1 MGIREEMALRE
12 RGRPHAKALKEI
24 MVVRFKFKVRNGASQ
39 ERDET
44 GKGQTVRRG
53 STGLAL
59 CARRGR
65 ELLEVLSRWDGTW
78 CPSGGWR
85 TYVSR
90 GGGRSRQ
97 PSGEATGSSW
107 DVGVAWGG
115 ARVRGGQTGIHS
127 EDQAKA
133 GYWQT
138 G

>member
-90 GGGRSRQ
+90 GGGQ
-97 PSGEATGSSW
+97 KQA
-107 DVGVAWGG
+107 AQ
-115 ARVRGGQTGIHS
+115 RGGHGVQLGCGGGLGRG
-127 EDQAKA
+127 A
-133 GYWQT
+133 GERRPDRHPL
-138 G
+138 